1 MTDHPAYPH
10 LERILRPDE
19 RLHIQADAG
28 DAILAV
34 TDRRIALAD
43 EHRLMLDTPFDDLRR
58 IQFDIER
65 DRPAT
70 LVIVPESPR
79 NPPQVLAVPP
89 DRYDAVAEALAYIG
103 RRLAGIE
110 PGAAT

>member
-1 MTDHPAYPH
+1 MSEHPALLH
-10 LERILRPDE
+10 LERILQPDE
-19 RLHIQADAG
+19 ELHVQADAG

-34 TDRRIALAD
+34 TNRRIAIAD
-43 EHRLMLDTPFDDLRR
+43 EHRLMLDTSFDDLRR

-79 NPPQVLAVPP
+79 NPPQVIAVEPNH
-89 DRYDAVAEALAYIG
+89 YEAVAQALAHIG
-103 RRLAGIE
+103 RRLAGLT
-110 PGAAT
+110 PGTSS